1 MIRYVRDHV
10 HATQSIF
17 LNASMYTIDR
27 FHAAVLDMNYE
38 AGIVGSYHVPTECD
52 R

>member
-1 MIRYVRDHV
+1 MFGTMYMLRSRYFD
-10 HATQSIF
+10 T
-17 LNASMYTIDR
+17 LLYYTIDI
-27 FHAAVLDMNYE
+27 FHAAVLDVNYE